1 MSITVNITRRRLS
14 LDRVIRAVMSPDV
27 GGVVVFVGTV
37 RSRSGS
43 RRITSLLL
51 EAAEDLARSDIER
64 VAKAAKRRFN
74 VAHIAVSH
82 RVGTLGLG
90 DVIVIIAVGATHRK
104 DAFAACRFII
114 DELKK
119 STPIWKKEL
128 GPGWERWV
136 KGEQ

>member
-1 MSITVNITRRRLS
+1 M
-14 LDRVIRAVMSPDV
+14 
-27 GGVVVFVGTV
+27 
-37 RSRSGS
+37 
-43 RRITSLLL
+43 L
-51 EAAEDLARSDIER
+51 EAAEDLAREDIER
-64 VAKAAKRRFN
+64 IARAAKRRFN
-74 VAHIAVSH
+74 VAQIAVSH
-82 RVGTLGLG
+82 RVGSLGLG

-104 DAFAACRFII
+104 DAFAACRFVI